1 MRQHSRARDC
11 GSHHVGCKGGPAHR
25 LAIHTLGGWQ
35 ISVTP
40 QCVNTFGAQRSARL
54 SLLHHQRL
62 CTQLCPCGRR
72 TWSDIVVLTL
82 GTQLL
87 PQHVVHNINHVF
99 PSCPG
104 FGSAPR
110 AQAASGHSWRQLSIC
125 WLNASVSQAS
135 TAL

>member
-1 MRQHSRARDC
+1 MRQHSCARDC
-11 GSHHVGCKGGPAHR
+11 GSRHMGCKGGPAHR
-25 LAIHTLGGWQ
+25 LAIHTPGWWQ
-35 ISVTP
+35 TSVTP

-87 PQHVVHNINHVF
+87 PQHVVSATIMSSPHV
-99 PSCPG
+99 PVLVLLVG
-104 FGSAPR
+104 LKRLVDTVGA
-110 AQAASGHSWRQLSIC
+110 
-125 WLNASVSQAS
+125 N
-135 TAL
+135 